1 MTAPAHEDSAASEFT
16 REEAWVVH
24 TALLASIED
33 ALDAEEESPAE
44 IGLLREL
51 EAEETFDTV
60 ELTLIRDALV
70 SYLGDAPLRDRAP
83 GRAALR
89 TIHAVID
96 DDSVEET
103 PF

>member
-1 MTAPAHEDSAASEFT
+1 MTAPAHENPAALEFT

-24 TALLASIED
+24 AALLESVEA
-33 ALDAEEESPAE
+33 ALDAGEESPAE

-51 EAEETFDTV
+51 EGDATYDTV
-60 ELTLIRDALV
+60 ELTLVRDALV

-89 TIHAVID
+89 NIHAAID
-96 DDSVEET
+96 DEAEET
-103 PF
+103 TV